1 MKNQALNDPNAIL
14 RKPELGPIDGLS
26 NSARDREIRRGTYPA
41 QVKLSTDPRSRAVGW
56 LLGEVL
62 ARRDAVIQGKSDDEV
77 RKLVADMIAA
87 RRAAA

>member
-1 MKNQALNDPNAIL
+1 MKNQTFRDPRSIV
-14 RKPELGPIDGLS
+14 RKPELGAIDGLS

-56 LLGEVL
+56 ILGEVL
-62 ARRDAVIQGKSDDEV
+62 ARRDAVIEGKSDEEV

-87 RRAAA
+87 RKAAA